1 MKDNFFEQ
9 KKKTSTKTHKGE
21 KKMKVLNE
29 TSDNLLS
36 SDSLQYN
43 SNSNVATGKLVFRN
57 FRVESGF
64 IEGLWVIGMTNDGS
78 NLFFAAS
85 KSKILAKGVQVIGS
99 SITLNVYHGDNF
111 LPYTG
116 SVIVPAYA
124 LNIYDF
130 LEETTNGMGTYLYRY
145 NNTTPIMFSDGN
157 ANIDFIAQMAL
168 FQAPK
173 PKIRNAK
180 ISYKV

>member
-1 MKDNFFEQ
+1 MKI
-9 KKKTSTKTHKGE
+9 
-21 KKMKVLNE
+21 LNE
-29 TSDNLLS
+29 TSDS
-36 SDSLQYN
+36 RFCSDSLQYN
-43 SNSNVATGKLVFRN
+43 EHNSRTIGKLIFTN

-64 IEGLWVIGMTNDGS
+64 IEGLWIIGMTNDGS

-85 KSKILAKGVQVIGS
+85 KSKAHAKGVQVIGS
-99 SITLNVYHGDNF
+99 SVSLNVYHGDNF
-111 LPYTG
+111 MPYTG
-116 SVIVPAYA
+116 SVIIPAYA

-157 ANIDFIAQMAL
+157 ANIDFIAQMEL

-173 PKIRNAK
+173 PKIKNAK